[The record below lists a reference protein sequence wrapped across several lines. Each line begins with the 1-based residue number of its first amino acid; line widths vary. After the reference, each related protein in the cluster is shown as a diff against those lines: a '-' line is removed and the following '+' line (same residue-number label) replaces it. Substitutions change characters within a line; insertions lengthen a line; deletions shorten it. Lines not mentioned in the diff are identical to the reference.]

1 MPAANPVVADALIA
15 HRGASR
21 AAPENTLP
29 AIREAARLGARWV
42 EVDVKLTADGK
53 PVIIHDDTVDRTTN
67 GRGLVAGL
75 TLAEIRALDAGIQA
89 GPHHA
94 NTLVPTL
101 EELIETVL
109 DLDIGLQLELKPT
122 AGDDIETAEIALD
135 VLRSLWPV
143 GRRKLFLS
151 SFSVRSIRAAARL
164 LPEVPRA
171 FAVVVPPRDPR
182 ALLAETDCQI
192 LHCLRDLLTAD
203 ALSILAESGVEYAVA
218 VVNSRSA
225 AEQLL
230 AAGAQS
236 ILTDIPDLL
245 VAQMEPVA

>member
-1 MPAANPVVADALIA
+1 
-15 HRGASR
+15 
-21 AAPENTLP
+21 
-29 AIREAARLGARWV
+29 
-42 EVDVKLTADGK
+42 
-53 PVIIHDDTVDRTTN
+53 
-67 GRGLVAGL
+67 
-75 TLAEIRALDAGIQA
+75 
-89 GPHHA
+89 
-94 NTLVPTL
+94 LVPTL

-109 DLDIGLQLELKPT
+109 DLDVGLQLELKPT

-135 VLRSLWPV
+135 VLRSLWPT

-151 SFSVRSIRAAARL
+151 SFSVRSIKTAARL

-192 LHCLRDLLTAD
+192 LHCLRDLLTDD
-203 ALSILAESGVEYAVA
+203 ALSILGESGVEYAVA
-218 VVNSRSA
+218 VVNDRA
-225 AEQLL
+225 TAEQLL
-230 AAGAQS
+230 ASGAQT